1 MTSYRRALV
10 ATLAAILPALSSGAT
25 LAQGF
30 PSKPI
35 RLIVPFAAGSATD
48 TVGRVYAQKM
58 GEILGQPV
66 VVDNRAGANGAIGAD
81 QVAKAPA
88 DGYTLL
94 AGTNTT
100 NAAINSL
107 MKNVP
112 FNFEKDFAPISFLG
126 SIALLVC
133 VPNDSPARSLKDFVA
148 MARAKPGSVTFATA
162 SASQRVSTEMLAS
175 MTGIKLVPVP
185 YKSSPNAITDLMSG
199 QVQLF
204 TADLAVTLS
213 QVKAGKIRALAV
225 TSRVRSSLAPD
236 VPTVNEAAGL
246 KDYELI
252 AWFALFAPAATPRD
266 VVTRL
271 NDTVRRAA
279 AAADLKERFAPVGME
294 VATSTPEELA
304 ARVKVEAAKWSKAMS
319 EAGIEPE

>member
-1 MTSYRRALV
+1 MKGCASRVAGVALV
-10 ATLAAILPALSSGAT
+10 AMVHASTA
-25 LAQGF
+25 LAQAY
-30 PSKPI
+30 PAKPI
-35 RLIVPFAAGSATD
+35 RVIIPFAAGSATD
-48 TVGRVYAQKM
+48 TVGRIYAQKM
-58 GEILGQPV
+58 GESLGQAL
-66 VVDNRAGANGAIGAD
+66 VVDNRAGANGSIGAD
-81 QVAKAPA
+81 AVAKAAP

-94 AGTNTT
+94 VGTNTT

-112 FNFEKDFAPISFLG
+112 FHFERDFAPVSFLG
-126 SIALLVC
+126 SIPLLVC
-133 VPNDSPARSLKDFVA
+133 VSNEFPAKTLKDLVA
-148 MARAKPGSVTFATA
+148 LAKSKPGTIAFATA

-175 MTGIKLVPVP
+175 MTGIKLVNVP
-185 YKSSPNAITDLMSG
+185 YKSSPNAVTDLMSG

-204 TADLAVTLS
+204 TADLAVTLQ

-225 TSRVRSSLAPD
+225 TSRQRTALAPD

-252 AWFALFAPAATPRD
+252 AWFALFAPAATPKD
-266 VVTRL
+266 VVVKL
-271 NDTVRRAA
+271 NEAVRRSAGT
-279 AAADLKERFAPVGME
+279 ADLKERFTPVGLD
-294 VATSTPEELA
+294 VATGSPEELA

>member
-94 AGTNTT
+94 AGTK
-100 NAAINSL
+100 I
-107 MKNVP
+107 
-112 FNFEKDFAPISFLG
+112 G
-126 SIALLVC
+126 
-133 VPNDSPARSLKDFVA
+133 
-148 MARAKPGSVTFATA
+148 RAHV
-162 SASQRVSTEMLAS
+162 
-175 MTGIKLVPVP
+175 
-185 YKSSPNAITDLMSG
+185 
-199 QVQLF
+199 
-204 TADLAVTLS
+204 
-213 QVKAGKIRALAV
+213 
-225 TSRVRSSLAPD
+225 
-236 VPTVNEAAGL
+236 
-246 KDYELI
+246 
-252 AWFALFAPAATPRD
+252 
-266 VVTRL
+266 
-271 NDTVRRAA
+271 
-279 AAADLKERFAPVGME
+279 
-294 VATSTPEELA
+294 
-304 ARVKVEAAKWSKAMS
+304 
-319 EAGIEPE
+319 